1 MTQSTRLFCCFILLS
16 LSVMTHA
23 QNDPFGGR
31 AVDAAALSP
40 SELPNFETYKASP
53 ENIKVSTVSPN
64 ELKTALDSENET
76 IFLLDAR
83 SKDEFEVSHLKNAK
97 RIGHN
102 DFTVE
107 RVWMVDRKA
116 RVIVYSAAGNR
127 ALLSAQYL
135 ILMGFRD
142 VQILD
147 GSLIG
152 WKNSGKDIYDID
164 NKVTERV
171 HVGNRKNMKL
181 LTKGKVVL

>member
-1 MTQSTRLFCCFILLS
+1 MSQIISLFYCFVLISFPLIIN
-16 LSVMTHA
+16 A
-23 QNDPFGGR
+23 QNDPFGGG

-40 SELPNFETYKASP
+40 SELPSFEAYKSSP

-64 ELKTALDSENET
+64 ELSTALESGNEP
-76 IFLLDAR
+76 IVILDAR
-83 SKDEFEVSHLKNAK
+83 SQEEFDISHLKNAK
-97 RIGHN
+97 RIGHH

-127 ALLSAQYL
+127 ALVSAQYL

-147 GSLIG
+147 GSLIS
-152 WKNSGKDIYDID
+152 WKNTGKAIYDQN
-164 NKVTERV
+164 NKLTERV

-181 LTKGKVVL
+181 LTKGKVVF